1 MRPLIDSVMA
11 FGFQALV
18 ARSQSS
24 AGSDVCRKAIARLR
38 MALSSRD
45 AVQRS
50 PDTLL
55 KMHVS
60 QQLLKWI
67 WPHVD

>member
-1 MRPLIDSVMA
+1 MA
-11 FGFQALV
+11 FGFQALA
-18 ARSQSS
+18 ARSLLS
-24 AGSDVCRKAIARLR
+24 AGSDASRKAIARLR

-55 KMHVS
+55 KMQVS
-60 QQLLKWI
+60 QQFLTWN
-67 WPHVD
+67 WSNVD

>member
-1 MRPLIDSVMA
+1 MKPLIDSVMA
-11 FGFQALV
+11 FGFHALA

-24 AGSDVCRKAIARLR
+24 EGSDVSRKAIARIR
-38 MALSSRD
+38 MALNSRD

-55 KMHVS
+55 KMQVS
-60 QQLLKWI
+60 ENFLT
-67 WPHVD
+67 